1 MFGVTMDGMR
11 QYLGRALDLRS
22 RSAAGRRPGQRADG
36 RVAVLAV
43 VLALAAAAGVTLA
56 AVGRGFGAAWPYAV
70 QGPVAA
76 IAFGVP
82 AVLVLRREARSV
94 IGSLLALVALL
105 LVTAQFATDWAWLAL
120 VGRPGSLPGGP
131 AALWVA
137 SWLWLPGYYLLPTL
151 LLLLA
156 PDGRLPGDR
165 WKPVAW
171 LGIAAIVLATAW
183 VAVSPYP
190 RGPHAQVTI
199 PGQPPALANPVAW
212 SGVPGLVRWSVV
224 LLPVAIALSLAGL
237 VVRWRRSAGIERQQL
252 KAVVAGAVVTVILVG
267 AAFAVPQP
275 WYLIVVAAAL
285 VPYPAGLGV
294 AVLRYHLWDVDLVL
308 RRSVVYAVL
317 TACIVGAYVL
327 AIVTLGGL
335 LGRTTGAPLV
345 ATAVVAL
352 GAAPLYRRLQ
362 SAAGRL
368 LYGDRSDPAAAVS
381 RLARRVQGTET
392 GRDPDM
398 LLSEVARDIARGL
411 RLPFVR
417 ITTADGRASAAGEQA
432 GNVWRLPLI
441 HGGVVVGELTAGPRE
456 PGRNLSRRD
465 QATLRE
471 VAGYAAIV
479 VHALRL
485 TGDLERSRERIV
497 VAREEERRRLRR
509 DLHDGLGPALAAIA
523 LQLEMVGDLA
533 GGQGTPAGCLAGTL
547 RDQLRT
553 AIADVRRIVDD
564 LRPAILDDLG
574 LAEAL
579 RTRANQF
586 ATASGLHVRVDIG
599 PVPPLSAA
607 AEIAILRIAGEALAN
622 VSRHARARHCQI
634 TLGTTGELAEL
645 TIGDDGTGPP
655 PTGAPGR
662 GVGLD
667 SMRERATELGGSFTI
682 EARPA
687 GGTTV
692 RALLPAGSR
701 TPAGNAPPLSAVI
714 TDTGTEDT

>member
-1 MFGVTMDGMR
+1 MGVTMGGMR
-11 QYLGRALDLRS
+11 QYLARAADVRSPSAARGRS
-22 RSAAGRRPGQRADG
+22 RQRAG
-36 RVAVLAV
+36 SRVAVVAAVLAFGAAAGV
-43 VLALAAAAGVTLA
+43 ALAAA
-56 AVGRGFGAAWPYAV
+56 GRGSGVVWPYAV

-76 IAFGVP
+76 VAFGVP
-82 AVLVLRREARSV
+82 AVLVLRRETRSV
-94 IGSLLALVALL
+94 IGWLLALVASL
-105 LVTAQFATDWAWLAL
+105 LVTAQLATDWAWLTL
-120 VGRPGSLPGGP
+120 VGRPGSLPGGT
-131 AALWVA
+131 AALWVG
-137 SWLWLPGYYLLPTL
+137 SWLWLPGYYLLPTV

-171 LGIAAIVLATAW
+171 LGVAAIVLATAQ

-199 PGQPPALANPVAW
+199 PGQPAGVANPLAW

-224 LLPVAIALSLAGL
+224 LLPVAVALSLAAL
-237 VVRWRRSAGIERQQL
+237 VVRWRRSAGIRRQQL

-294 AVLRYHLWDVDLVL
+294 AALRYHLWDVDLVL
-308 RRSVVYAVL
+308 RRSLVYAVL
-317 TACIVGAYVL
+317 TTCIVGAYVL

-381 RLARRVQGTET
+381 RLARRVQGTEA
-392 GRDPDM
+392 GRDPDA

-417 ITTADGRASAAGEQA
+417 ITTADGRASASGEQA
-432 GNVWRLPLI
+432 GDVWRLPLV
-441 HGGVVVGELTAGPRE
+441 HGGVVVGELTAGARE
-456 PGRNLSRRD
+456 PGRDLSRRD

-523 LQLEMVGDLA
+523 LQLEMVADLA

-607 AEIAILRIAGEALAN
+607 AETAILRIAGEALAN
-622 VSRHARARHCQI
+622 VSRHARARQCQI
-634 TLGTTGELAEL
+634 TLGTAGELAAL

-655 PTGAPGR
+655 AGTPGR

-667 SMRERATELGGSFTI
+667 SMRQRATELGGSFTI

-687 GGTTV
+687 GGTMV
-692 RALLPAGSR
+692 RALLPAASH
-701 TPAGNAPPLSAVI
+701 PAAPGNTLSPSAAI
-714 TDTGTEDT
+714 TDTGTGGT